1 MGASDVELCN
11 AALKL
16 LGSESLTS
24 FEEGSDLAETC
35 SALYADT
42 IRALQASYPW
52 RFTLAKQQLSRLADP
67 PANEWTYQHALPPD
81 RLLLR
86 QLFPSSAV
94 GAPPVGDYEIFG
106 ARVFSDQ
113 PDLWADY
120 QVATDPATWPPYFR
134 DVARHA
140 LAAALAVPVTESTD
154 RADYYARRAF
164 GTPGEGGMGGLM
176 GMARRLDAQQQP
188 PQRIEDFP
196 LIAARFGGR
205 ASTGYGT

>member
-1 MGASDVELCN
+1 MAASDVELCN

-16 LGSESLTS
+16 IGADSLTS
-24 FEEGSDLAETC
+24 FEEGTDLAETC
-35 SALYADT
+35 GALYADT
-42 IRALQASYPW
+42 IRALQAAYPW

-67 PANEWTYQHALPPD
+67 PMNEWTYQHALPPD

-86 QLFPSSAV
+86 QLFASSSV
-94 GAPPVGDYEIFG
+94 GASPVTEYEIFG
-106 ARVFSDQ
+106 PRVHSDQ

-120 QVATDPATWPPYFR
+120 QVATDPALWPPYFR

-140 LAAALAVPVTESTD
+140 LAAALAVPVTESTE
-154 RADYYARRAF
+154 RAEFYTRRAF

-176 GMARRLDAQQQP
+176 GAARRLDAQQQP

-196 LIAARFGGR
+196 LITARMGGR
-205 ASTGYGT
+205 WT